1 MENCVDSPFVKNF
14 GCIIFAFRAS
24 LDWLTLQVIKLVR
37 MGDYYRVTNLWLL
50 LYYREF
56 RRLKITVML
65 VWEKVRLDLPQ
76 SSSQL
81 QRVRLGGASRHT
93 TLVTTK
99 AVSPAVQPWCWWRP
113 TVALEQ
119 VEFCAV
125 HTLIPD
131 GAQKLLC
138 VVTGTAAPWGPM
150 PAPQSRDKLSVREAG
165 VQRAL
170 WLLWGC
176 WAGCEL
182 EFCFPLLTSLQVQA
196 CFLRC
201 RWGWSS
207 PRESAWPRPQQSLA
221 FSLHLYFSIRCHPFP

>member
-99 AVSPAVQPWCWWRP
+99 AVSPSCAALVLTEAHSCPWAGGILRCSHPDSRWSSKAAVCCNGNCSPVGSYAGPSEQRQALCTWSRGAEG
-113 TVALEQ
+113 TVASLGVLSRLWARILFPSPDFPPGASLLSEMQ
-119 VEFCAV
+119 VRVEFPPGKCLTQTPA
-125 HTLIPD
+125 
-131 GAQKLLC
+131 
-138 VVTGTAAPWGPM
+138 VTGLQ
-150 PAPQSRDKLSVREAG
+150 PA
-165 VQRAL
+165 
-170 WLLWGC
+170 
-176 WAGCEL
+176 
-182 EFCFPLLTSLQVQA
+182 SL
-196 CFLRC
+196 F
-201 RWGWSS
+201 
-207 PRESAWPRPQQSLA
+207 
-221 FSLHLYFSIRCHPFP
+221 

>member
-24 LDWLTLQVIKLVR
+24 LDWLTLQAIKLVR

-56 RRLKITVML
+56 RRLKFTVML

-81 QRVRLGGASRHT
+81 QRVRLDGASRHT
-93 TLVTTK
+93 TSVTTQ
-99 AVSPAVQPWCWWRP
+99 AVPPRCAALVLTETHSCPWAGGILHCS
-113 TVALEQ
+113 
-119 VEFCAV
+119 
-125 HTLIPD
+125 HLIPD

-138 VVTGTAAPWGPM
+138 VVTGTASPWGPV
-150 PAPQSRDKLSVREAG
+150 PVPQSRDKISVREAG

-176 WAGCEL
+176 WAGREL

-201 RWGWSS
+201 RWGWSF
-207 PRESAWPRPQQSLA
+207 PPGKCLTQTPAATGPQPASL
-221 FSLHLYFSIRCHPFP
+221 F